1 FFGVL
6 GVQKNIFESVIKSES
21 VFVDRNI
28 MSPHYT
34 PDKLPFR
41 ENQIDEIT
49 QVLGTTLNGKRADN
63 LFVYGKVGTGKTVTV
78 KYVLQQL
85 EEFSK
90 QNNVGADTTY
100 VNCRTHNSK
109 YKVLLSALRKFYP
122 DENFIGFSS
131 AFVYEKLLEYADR
144 NKRHLVLTL
153 DEVDKVKDVDEL
165 IYALSRGNDEL
176 VNGSVSLIG
185 ISNNLVFK
193 DRLDPRTKSSLC
205 EKEMVFSPYN
215 AKELKAILSERTAG
229 AFRKGSVEESAIN
242 CAAAVSAQE
251 SGDART
257 AVMLL
262 LRAGELADKSGL
274 SKVSDTEVKN
284 AKSKVEEE
292 IIFNMIKTLPSQQQL
307 VLYAI
312 SSLVFNHKGVR
323 SVTGLREPGVLFS
336 GEVYDEYKRVAKSLE
351 ASPISSRWYRQYIN
365 ELEIYGLIIT
375 TQSGKGIRG
384 STRLIRLGFDAKK
397 IRDVLGAEIF
407 A

>member
-1 FFGVL
+1 MES
-6 GVQKNIFESVIKSES
+6 NIFESVLSKKT
-21 VFVDRNI
+21 VFSDRNI

-34 PDKLPFR
+34 PNKLPFR
-41 ENQIDEIT
+41 ESQIKEIT
-49 QVLGTTLNGKRADN
+49 NILGHTLHNKRADN
-63 LFVYGKVGTGKTVTV
+63 LFIYGRVGTGKTVTV

-85 EEFSK
+85 EAFST
-90 QNNVGADTTY
+90 QNSTGVETSY

-109 YKVLLSALRKFYP
+109 YKVLLSVLRKFYP

-131 AFVYEKLLEYADR
+131 AFVYEKLLEYANR
-144 NKRHLVLTL
+144 EKKALVLAL
-153 DEVDKVKDVDEL
+153 DEVDKVRDIDEL

-176 VNGSVSLIG
+176 ENGSVSIIG

-215 AKELKAILSERTAG
+215 AEELKAILEERAG
-229 AFRKGSVEESAIN
+229 IAFKKGAVDESAIN
-242 CAAAVSAQE
+242 CAAAFAAQE

-262 LRAGELADKSGL
+262 LRAGEIADKAGL
-274 SKVSDTEVKN
+274 EKVSDSEVKK
-284 AKSKVEEE
+284 AKTKVEEE

-312 SSLVFNHKGVR
+312 ASLTANHKGVKR
-323 SVTGLREPGVLFS
+323 ISSLQEDGVLFS
-336 GEVYDEYKRVAKSLE
+336 GEIYDEYLRIAKSLQE
-351 ASPISSRWYRQYIN
+351 NPITSRWYRQYIN
-365 ELEIYGLIIT
+365 ELEIYGLILT

-384 STRLIRLGFDAKK
+384 STRLIKLGFNAEK
-397 IRDVLGAEIF
+397 IKSALEAELF
-407 A
+407 K